1 MRKTDGMADI
11 ALVLGAGGVTG
22 SAWETGILYGLAEA
36 GVDLSTADLIIGS
49 SAGAVV
55 GAQLASGLLG
65 LPELYARQL
74 ADPQGET
81 GGRLGTATLMG
92 YARAVLTAGTP
103 EAYGQKLA
111 RMAREARTGITATDR
126 RALIASRLLTPEW
139 PERRLHITAVQAAT
153 GELHTFDRDS
163 GVPLADAVT
172 ASCAVPAVWPV
183 ATIDGQDWI
192 DGGVYSPAN
201 AHLAAGCER
210 VVVIAPTASGNK
222 VIVSPRSQATDL
234 EARGARVAVITPDAA
249 ARKAFGRNPLDPS
262 RRAAAARAG
271 LAQSATYTEKVAAVL
286 NG

>member
-36 GVDLSTADLIIGS
+36 GVDLSAADLIIGS

-55 GAQLASGLLG
+55 GAQLASGLG

-81 GGRLGTATLMG
+81 GGRLGTATLMR

-103 EAYGQKLA
+103 EAYGRKLA
-111 RMAREARTGITATDR
+111 GMAREARTGITGADR

-139 PERRLHITAVQAAT
+139 PERQLRITAVHATT

-210 VVVIAPTASGNK
+210 VVVIAPTATGNK

-234 EARGARVAVITPDAA
+234 EAKGARVALITPDAA

-262 RRAAAARAG
+262 RRASAARAG

>member
-1 MRKTDGMADI
+1 MADI

-36 GVDLSTADLIIGS
+36 GVDLSAADLIIGS

-55 GAQLASGLLG
+55 GAQLASGLG

-81 GGRLGTATLMG
+81 GGRLGTATLMR

-103 EAYGQKLA
+103 EAYGRKLA
-111 RMAREARTGITATDR
+111 GMAREARTGITGADR

-139 PERRLHITAVQAAT
+139 PERQLRITAVHATT

-210 VVVIAPTASGNK
+210 VVVIAPTATGNK

-234 EARGARVAVITPDAA
+234 EAKGARVALITPDAA

-262 RRAAAARAG
+262 RRASAARAG

>member
-1 MRKTDGMADI
+1 MADI
-11 ALVLGAGGVTG
+11 ALVLGAGGATG

-55 GAQLASGLLG
+55 GAQLASGLG

-81 GGRLGTATLMG
+81 GGRLGTATLMR

-103 EAYGQKLA
+103 EAYGRKLA
-111 RMAREARTGITATDR
+111 RMAREARTGITGADR

-139 PERRLHITAVQAAT
+139 PERQLRITAVHATT

-183 ATIDGQDWI
+183 VTIDGQDWI

-210 VVVIAPTASGNK
+210 VVVIAPTATGNK

-234 EARGARVAVITPDAA
+234 EAKGARVALITPDAA

-262 RRAAAARAG
+262 RRASAARAG

>member
-1 MRKTDGMADI
+1 MADI

-74 ADPQGET
+74 ADPRGET
-81 GGRLGTATLMG
+81 GGRLGTATLMR

-111 RMAREARTGITATDR
+111 RMAREARTGITAADR
-126 RALIASRLLTPEW
+126 RALISSRLLTPEW
-139 PERRLHITAVQAAT
+139 PERRLHITAVHAAT

-183 ATIDGQDWI
+183 ATIDGQDGI

-210 VVVIAPTASGNK
+210 VVVIAHRRP
-222 VIVSPRSQATDL
+222 VAT
-234 EARGARVAVITPDAA
+234 R
-249 ARKAFGRNPLDPS
+249 
-262 RRAAAARAG
+262 
-271 LAQSATYTEKVAAVL
+271 
-286 NG
+286 